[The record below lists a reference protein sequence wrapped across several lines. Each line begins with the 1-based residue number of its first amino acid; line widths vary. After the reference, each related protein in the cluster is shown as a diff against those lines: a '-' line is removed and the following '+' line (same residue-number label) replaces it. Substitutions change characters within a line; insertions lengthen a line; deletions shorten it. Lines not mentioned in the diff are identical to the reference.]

1 MICLNINPK
10 FKNWYLNTILSDSIG
25 MAGLEIIRRVVGD
38 SKVLEITAIEN
49 IEKRVVIERELIEI
63 GIRLIKNR
71 EIIKEGKDL
80 F

>member
-1 MICLNINPK
+1 MSSNKSYYNNIN
-10 FKNWYLNTILSDSIG
+10 NNNNYHYYYYYLGNNNNN
-25 MAGLEIIRRVVGD
+25 II
-38 SKVLEITAIEN
+38 ITAIEN